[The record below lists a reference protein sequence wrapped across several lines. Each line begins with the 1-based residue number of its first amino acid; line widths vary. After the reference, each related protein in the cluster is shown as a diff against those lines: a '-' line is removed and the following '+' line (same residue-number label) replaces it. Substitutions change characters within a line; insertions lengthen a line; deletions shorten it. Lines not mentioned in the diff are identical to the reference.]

1 MLSQFNPHQP
11 QTPFLSFIASILRA
25 PRTEYTTDIA
35 LYIASNGSPHATN
48 YRAGIVFM
56 ACIIGGFAFLWTFIL
71 VALKIKGKA
80 VGCAA
85 GHAFDRSSMSD
96 DGSSLGRKS
105 AKNECTDMEDNSTMR
120 KSKTS
125 SSSEDVVQNK
135 GNGEQNRNSSSH
147 EDEAEILSL
156 HSSIP
161 SVELDDERSIGF
173 GSKKDSSSGRA
184 SSATHSTD
192 TDLPPPSLR
201 ERRTQ
206 VVFFITGV
214 ITFLCVPL
222 VIAFCFAPVKEAIAQ
237 SSSYLGEAR
246 QVASQIES
254 SLFIIQEAR
263 NESYSIFNTTPMN
276 MQVLCPELVN
286 ASNMNVTLGIN
297 LQAVISQF
305 KVNYDAMQGQMSK
318 DIAEVDSVVQT
329 LNSAIDTVNLVFL
342 DTSNY
347 IWIAPAMLLVLCVV
361 TALALFGVCI
371 AWREESS
378 AKLQR
383 IMSFGVLPSLI
394 VMSIACWATAICAA
408 ITTAMGTDACTNGT
422 AGGSPE
428 NTIDEVLQ
436 AKGISPSS
444 DLYSFVYAYTHTC
457 KGPDPTTVLANLE
470 RQVQNLVD
478 YIWNS
483 LSKIDSTGRSNIM
496 ALCGNDELN
505 VFLSN
510 LGDLAKILTSINN
523 AISSSTQVLQ
533 CDQISPFYVEAV
545 HDSMCTNV
553 SQAIAIAFVLFF
565 ALGITTLTMIT
576 LRAAWR
582 QQIYEDKIY
591 EESEVAEN
599 MIVDEHEEYLAY
611 ISRYRHEW
619 QEYTGVDGVDLPRG
633 PDDHRN
639 VSPDGRTDS
648 SSSEDEL
655 PNASPSDEMDGPS
668 EVLEARQEPFDPYS
682 GSDAQS
688 QTTGGDISFQSL
700 RTPTT
705 TDGSPQQN
713 PVSIPPSLLLP
724 MDQHTDYDNLLDDPL
739 FDEIPPTVSSDSNTK
754 KINSAVSNVD
764 SVYTDYTRHSQYT
777 HKTIS
782 AYSLPPAVQSYD
794 YVAKVEIESDDS
806 GESPTRDIV
815 YQQDGNFEVV
825 SPRKRLARGVTS
837 NFAQRQGG
845 ALDEENASA
854 VGSRYRPGTPP
865 PRSIVT
871 TSPRSKGP
879 TLPRPS
885 SPASRSL
892 ANEGLSSA
900 RLGLGVHMRRSPRT
914 ADSLGSST
922 LERSPSPR
930 VFMSSKRSPSSLRS
944 PSSSSSS
951 MMVRPSSPLPP
962 SYRKGVT
969 VKDFHKLRAASPTT
983 PGETI
988 PTSAEDDDSS
998 GVSPTKF
1005 LSGSPRFNNTTLS
1018 KRGIQI
1024 MQDLDAMGG
1033 GVNGSLEVVVSK
1045 ERSTATFSP
1054 RKRMALSSRHQSPG
1068 VVVTAATAA
1077 AGDDASVQFSTEQQ
1091 DES

>member
-1 MLSQFNPHQP
+1 MLSQFNPHPP
-11 QTPFLSFIASILRA
+11 QTPFLSFIARILRA

-35 LYIASNGSPHATN
+35 LYIASNGSPHVTN

-56 ACIIGGFAFLWTFIL
+56 ACIIGGFAFLWAFIL

-85 GHAFDRSSMSD
+85 GHAFYRSSMSD
-96 DGSSLGRKS
+96 EGSSLGRKS
-105 AKNECTDMEDNSTMR
+105 AKNEFTDMEDNSTMR

-125 SSSEDVVQNK
+125 SSSKDEVQNK
-135 GNGEQNRNSSSH
+135 GNGEQNRNSSH

-173 GSKKDSSSGRA
+173 GSKKDSNSGRA
-184 SSATHSTD
+184 SSETQSTD

-206 VVFFITGV
+206 VVFFITGL
-214 ITFLCVPL
+214 ITFICVPL
-222 VIAFCFAPVKEAIAQ
+222 IIAFCFAPMRDAIAQ

-246 QVASQIES
+246 QVAAQIES

-263 NESYSIFNTTPMN
+263 NESYSIFNTTPLN
-276 MQVLCPELVN
+276 MQLLCPELVN
-286 ASNMNVTLGIN
+286 ASDMNVTLGID

-329 LNSAIDTVNLVFL
+329 MSSAIDTVHLVFV

-347 IWIAPAMLLVLCVV
+347 IWIAPAILLVLCVI

-378 AKLQR
+378 VKLQR
-383 IMSFGVLPSLI
+383 IMSYGVLPSLI

-422 AGGSPE
+422 SGGSPE
-428 NTIDEVLQ
+428 STIEKVLQ

-457 KGPDPTTVLANLE
+457 KGPDPTTVLVNME

-478 YIWNS
+478 YIWNN

-510 LGDLAKILTSINN
+510 LSDLAKILTSIKN

-545 HDSMCTNV
+545 DDSMCTNV

-565 ALGITTLTMIT
+565 ALGTTTLTMIT

-582 QQIYEDKIY
+582 QQIYEEKIY

-619 QEYTGVDGVDLPRG
+619 QEYTGVDGADLPRG

-639 VSPDGRTDS
+639 MSPDDSRTDS
-648 SSSEDEL
+648 SSSEDDL

-724 MDQHTDYDNLLDDPL
+724 MDQHTDYDNVHDDPL
-739 FDEIPPTVSSDSNTK
+739 FDEIPPTASSGSNTK
-754 KINSAVSNVD
+754 KINSVVSNVD

-777 HKTIS
+777 HRTIS

-794 YVAKVEIESDDS
+794 HVATVEIESDDS
-806 GESPTRDIV
+806 GDSPTGDIV

-825 SPRKRLARGVTS
+825 SPRKRLTSGFTS
-837 NFAQRQGG
+837 NFARRQGG

-854 VGSRYRPGTPP
+854 ADPRCRPGTPP

-885 SPASRSL
+885 STASRSL

-900 RLGLGVHMRRSPRT
+900 RLGLGVHMRRSPRA
-914 ADSLGSST
+914 ADSLGSLT
-922 LERSPSPR
+922 QERSSSPR
-930 VFMSSKRSPSSLRS
+930 VFMSPKLSPSLRS
-944 PSSSSSS
+944 PSSNS

-969 VKDFHKLRAASPTT
+969 VKDFHTLRAASPTN
-983 PGETI
+983 PSETI
-988 PTSAEDDDSS
+988 PTSAEDDDPS
-998 GVSPTKF
+998 GASPTKF
-1005 LSGSPRFNNTTLS
+1005 ISGSPRLNNTTLS

-1033 GVNGSLEVVVSK
+1033 GENSSLFEVVSQ
-1045 ERSTATFSP
+1045 ERSTAATSP
-1054 RKRMALSSRHQSPG
+1054 RKQEDDGSYVM
-1068 VVVTAATAA
+1068 VTRP
-1077 AGDDASVQFSTEQQ
+1077 
-1091 DES
+1091 